1 VPLRV
6 VPEDVG
12 DKISSL
18 VPWQYPLIVPNLVLP
33 PLVYVLKA
41 AFKFNVGELD
51 EELSPPPQA
60 DNRTIEAEHKII
72 DAKFFGSMRYPNR
85 KQVNSLAYKDCFQ
98 TKYLFTFEY

>member
-1 VPLRV
+1 VPLGI

-12 DKISSL
+12 AKISSL

-51 EELSPPPQA
+51 EELFPPPQA
-60 DNRTIEAEHKII
+60 DNRMIEAEHKII
-72 DAKFFGSMRYPNR
+72 DATFFGSMRNAYNNLVSHHRR
-85 KQVNSLAYKDCFQ
+85 KR
-98 TKYLFTFEY
+98 LFSNEILVHI